1 MITLRIVLNTSVRVF
16 VDSLTFHDWKNNS
29 TVVIDTKSDNY
40 FVPVPGIFDEISCID
55 RYSLTSKEKTSIDI
69 LVPIIN
75 GRIDY
80 NEDETILAMERYE
93 LKSADIYTIKK
104 DSLNRARKKKYDI
117 SLIDCV
123 KVRNE
128 KTHSWLPLYE
138 HHSRRVIGISGL
150 NATVTINSPDI
161 SSFESAVLYPMSGK
175 RNIMVEIV
183 GSPSEYKKEHRN
195 LLIGFYGVDT
205 QKYMD
210 DSSYSIETANGKT
223 IIHYNNVAIRI
234 LPPLSRTIKQYNEA
248 DFMWYCFHE
257 RKNLSCYYI
266 HSAEVYYMNNGI
278 EMEVPKSEDYFE
290 SIVFTFKR
298 QKRTVSGRDMVF
310 RP

>member
-1 MITLRIVLNTSVRVF
+1 MITLRIVLNTNVRIF
-16 VDSLTFHDWKNNS
+16 VDSLTFHDWENDS
-29 TVVIDTKSDNY
+29 TVVIDTKCDNY
-40 FVPVPGIFDEISCID
+40 FVPVPGVFDEISCID
-55 RYSLTSKEKTSIDI
+55 RYSLTSNEKTNIDI

-117 SLIDCV
+117 TLIDCV

-128 KTHSWLPLYE
+128 KTHSWLRLFEPY
-138 HHSRRVIGISGL
+138 SRSAVGISGL

-161 SSFESAVLYPMSGK
+161 SSFESAVLCPMSGK
-175 RNIMVEIV
+175 RNIVAEIV
-183 GSPSEYKKEHRN
+183 GSPFEYKKQHRTI
-195 LLIGFYGVDT
+195 LTGFYGVDT
-205 QKYMD
+205 NRYTGNT
-210 DSSYSIETANGKT
+210 SCSVETANGKT

-234 LPPLSRTIKQYNEA
+234 LPPLSRTIKQYSEA
-248 DFMWYCFHE
+248 DFMRYCFYE
-257 RKNLSCYYI
+257 KKKLSCYYI

-278 EMEVPKSEDYFE
+278 EMEVPKSENYFE
-290 SIVFTFKR
+290 SIVFTFQR
-298 QKRTVSGRDMVF
+298 QKRTVSGPNMLF